1 MATIGNTY
9 LSLIDVLKRQGEN
22 GEVSA
27 AIIEMLSKI
36 NPILQDMI
44 TVECNQGTSHLTTI
58 RTGLPTATWTQLY
71 KGVQPTKSTTAQ
83 VTDTTGSLEAWS
95 EVDARLIDIA
105 GAGAGALRLSEA
117 AAFLEAMSE
126 EMASTLFYGN
136 QGTDPEEFT
145 GLAPRFNSSTA
156 TNGSQIVKAGG
167 TGSDNTSIWMV
178 VWGPNTC
185 HGLYPKGSSAGF
197 RREDLGIET
206 TKDSS
211 GGLYRVYREKFAWD
225 MGFTVRDW
233 RYISRICNIDVSDV
247 QAGSVPLFTYL
258 RKAYYKLRQREVIGG
273 SAAIYCNSTILEALD
288 ALATNSGTT
297 DNYTRLSYREIEG
310 GEVLTYRGI
319 PIRQTDA
326 ILNTESLVS

>member
-9 LSLIDVLKRQGEN
+9 LQLIDVFKRQGAN

-36 NPILQDMI
+36 NPILQDLPI
-44 TVECNQGTSHLTTI
+44 IECNQGASHLTTI

-83 VTDTTGSLEAWS
+83 VTDTTGKLEAWA
-95 EVDARLIDIA
+95 EVDSRLIEIA

-117 AAFLEAMSE
+117 TSFLEAMSE
-126 EMASTLFYGN
+126 EMVSTLFYGN

-156 TNGSQIVKAGG
+156 VNGNQIVKAGG
-167 TGSDNTSIWMV
+167 SGSDNTSIWMC
-178 VWGPNTC
+178 VWGPNTG
-185 HGLYPKGSSAGF
+185 HGIYPKGTMGGLS
-197 RREDLGIET
+197 REDLGIET
-206 TKDSS
+206 TKDAS
-211 GGLYRVYREKFAWD
+211 GGLYRVYRDKFAWD
-225 MGFTVRDW
+225 MGLTIRDW
-233 RYISRICNIDVSDV
+233 RYFARICNIDVSNV
-247 QAGSVPLFTYL
+247 AAGSVPLFTYL
-258 RKAYYKLRQREVIGG
+258 RQAFYKLRQREVIGG
-273 SAAIYCNSTILEALD
+273 TAVIYCNSQILEALD

-319 PIRQTDA
+319 PIRQCDA
-326 ILNTESLVS
+326 ILNTEALVS

>member
-1 MATIGNTY
+1 MTTVGNTY
-9 LSLIDVLKRQGEN
+9 LSLIDVFKRQGAD

-27 AIIEMLSKI
+27 AIIEMLSKV
-36 NPILQDMI
+36 NPILSDMV

-58 RTGLPTATWTQLY
+58 RTGLPTAAWTKLY
-71 KGVQPTKSTTAQ
+71 TGVQPSKSETAQ

-117 AAFLEAMSE
+117 TAFLEAMSE
-126 EMASTLFYGN
+126 EMVSTLLYGN

-145 GLAPRFNSSTA
+145 GLAPRFNDTTA
-156 TNGSQIVKAGG
+156 PNGGQIVKGGG
-167 TGSDNTSIWMV
+167 TGGDNTSIWMI
-178 VWGPNTC
+178 VWGPNTA
-185 HGLYPKGSSAGF
+185 HGLYPQHSMGGF
-197 RREDLGIET
+197 RREDLGVET
-206 TKDSS
+206 TKDEN

-225 MGFTVRDW
+225 LGFTVRDW
-233 RYISRICNIDVSDV
+233 RYISRICNLDVSDV
-247 QAGSVPLFTYL
+247 QAGSVDLFKFL
-258 RKAYYKLRQREVIGG
+258 RQAYYKLRQRTVIGG
-273 SAAIYCNSTILEALD
+273 QAAIYCNAQIMEALD

-310 GEVLTYRGI
+310 GEILSYRGI

-326 ILNTESLVS
+326 ILNTEALVS